1 MTKKETRNWFDK
13 TNMIDAASV
22 MGDEEL
28 LSKIQNHDGVLKFI
42 DVGIEPPLMEVNE
55 METFE
60 VPFTISTASVDRDG
74 DIIKQDGWE
83 LSEYMKN
90 PVVLWAHDT
99 SEPPVAKSA
108 MVYVD
113 GETDSLKSIAKFPSK
128 DLYPFGNMIGRMYL
142 NGFLRGASVGFLP
155 TEYEI
160 DETRDGMLPT
170 NFKRQKLLEW
180 SAVPVPS
187 NPEGLA
193 QARSFGIDTSPIL
206 GWAEKILDG
215 EGSVL
220 LPKVIVER
228 AYAETSPIKIF
239 ISKGTSGGLEIDD
252 VSDEEEEA
260 DGTSDVANEEAPTTE
275 AADPN
280 LPNILPPIE
289 DGDES
294 EEESEE
300 SSEEEELSDDSN
312 EKESAPVVGGES
324 LTTSTEKTVDD
335 GFEVPN
341 LESFRAMVRE
351 SVGAEMDELRTL
363 IGRLTEGEK
372 Q

>member
-1 MTKKETRNWFDK
+1 MTKKDTRKWFDK

-42 DVGIEPPLMEVNE
+42 DVGIEPLTVEVNE

-74 DIIKQDGWE
+74 DVIKQDGWE

-170 NFKRQKLLEW
+170 NFKKQKLLEW

-220 LPKVIVER
+220 LPRVIVER

-252 VSDEEEEA
+252 ISDEEEEPEV
-260 DGTSDVANEEAPTTE
+260 TSDVAEETPAPE
-275 AADPN
+275 VADPN
-280 LPNILPPIE
+280 LPTILPPTE

-294 EEESEE
+294 EEDSDQ
-300 SSEEEELSDDSN
+300 SSEEETLSDDDN
-312 EKESAPVVGGES
+312 EKEAAPITGEES

-341 LESFRAMVRE
+341 LESLRAMVRE
-351 SVGAEMDELRTL
+351 SVGAEMNELRTL
-363 IGRLTEGEK
+363 IGRLTEVEK